1 LAGIERAS
9 RHPSP
14 PSTSSP
20 SNGVAA
26 ENQELRARLAT
37 AESER
42 LAAEAHAEAFEAQL
56 ERIPAVNRRLA
67 SPSPSAAAPAPPSV
81 AAAAAPA
88 PRVPT
93 PTANAWELRESF
105 ARERRGRIEAEA
117 RANALEKQLQATR
130 APVVT
135 FTLATG
141 LLRGGGSL
149 PRLAIP
155 KDAVVVRLRLE
166 LARDD
171 YPRDSATLLDADGD
185 GLWTAS

>member
-1 LAGIERAS
+1 DAGTRPAGIERAARPPS
-9 RHPSP
+9 RASTSP
-14 PSTSSP
+14 PWK
-20 SNGVAA
+20 GVAA
-26 ENQELRARLAT
+26 ENQERRVRLAT
-37 AESER
+37 AEGKR
-42 LAAEAHAEAFEAQL
+42 LAAEAQAEAIEAQL

-67 SPSPSAAAPAPPSV
+67 SPSPSEAARAQPSMVAAAAPAPP
-81 AAAAAPA
+81 
-88 PRVPT
+88 VPT

-117 RANALEKQLQATR
+117 RANALEKQLQPTR

-155 KDAVVVRLRLE
+155 KDALV
-166 LARDD
+166 
-171 YPRDSATLLDADGD
+171 
-185 GLWTAS
+185 